1 MVADRSR
8 LNSNLNLRYNHGVRV
23 ISNKTLLAFA
33 ATHPD
38 AAKTL
43 QSWRKAIESKSF
55 STFAALKATFRT
67 VDKVAEYH
75 VFDLGGNKCRLIA
88 AVHYNRQ
95 ILFIRHIFT
104 HRQYDRWR
112 PR

>member
-1 MVADRSR
+1 
-8 LNSNLNLRYNHGVRV
+8 VRA

-33 ATHPD
+33 ATYPD
-38 AAKTL
+38 AAKIL
-43 QSWRKAIESKSF
+43 QSWRKAVEAKSYP
-55 STFAALKATFRT
+55 TFAALKAMFGA

-75 VFDLGGNKCRLIA
+75 VFDLGGNQYRLIA

-95 ILFIRHIFT
+95 ILFVRHVFT
-104 HRQYDRWR
+104 HRQYARWR

>member
-1 MVADRSR
+1 M
-8 LNSNLNLRYNHGVRV
+8 RV

-33 ATHPD
+33 ATHPE
-38 AAKTL
+38 ATKTL
-43 QSWRKAIESKSF
+43 QLWRKAVEARSYP
-55 STFAALKATFRT
+55 TFASLKAAFGA

-75 VFDLGGNKCRLIA
+75 VFDLGGNKYRLIA

-95 ILFIRHIFT
+95 MLFIRHVFT
-104 HRQYDRWR
+104 HRQYDKWR